1 MTLSSA
7 NNKSG
12 PYAGN
17 GVTTAFAGTFRIS
30 DPAHVQVI
38 ETDAAGVE
46 TVRVL
51 TADYAVSD
59 MDGAG
64 FSVTMLVPPSAG
76 SRITLIRNVP
86 FTQEVDL
93 QNQGAYFAEV
103 IEQALDA
110 AVSRDQ
116 QLQEQVSRSVKIPAS
131 ADLAGLDTLIGSILV
146 LGENTEELTELA
158 AITEEVET
166 LAAIGPQI
174 STVAVIAGPVATVSG
189 IAGAVTTVAAA
200 NTGLTAISTNLSVLL
215 AVPGAAAASASAAS
229 SSATAAAGSASAAA
243 TSASAAAASA
253 SSVTP
258 LPVQVNAASAITTI
272 ADADLVGITETT
284 GPALKKITWASV
296 KTALM
301 ADKATAIAGTD
312 NTKSMSPLR
321 VREVLDGSPL
331 SGLRNRVV
339 NGDFDIWQRGTTVA
353 GSPDGFT
360 ADRWKL
366 IFNGS
371 GATRSVTRQVHALG
385 QTDVPGNPSY
395 YLRYNQSVAGTGGSY
410 NVLSQPIEGV
420 RSFAGR
426 TVTVTFY
433 ARFAVAASLPSIY
446 FTQRFGTG
454 GSPSA
459 SVDTAV
465 QVSPSAI
472 GTAWQKMQ
480 YVVAVP
486 SIAGK
491 TLGTADNDHLR
502 FDIYLP
508 NNAALTLDISHVSI
522 VEGDATG
529 ETDPFSPRHVQQED
543 VLCKRYFEAVPVI
556 NVLTGCYASTFA
568 ICATRAWSAVKRAVP
583 TCSVSGVLATV
594 LTGVSLHTVYR
605 STDSYALV
613 FSTSSAVGTL
623 GTIAY
628 AITADSEF

>member
-59 MDGAG
+59 MDGTG
-64 FSVTMLVPPSAG
+64 FSVTMLIPPVAG

-174 STVAVIAGPVATVSG
+174 TTVAGIAGPVTTVSG

-200 NTGLTAISTNLSVLL
+200 NTGLSAISTNLSALL

-258 LPVQVNAASAITTI
+258 LPNQVVAVSAITTI

-284 GPALKKITWASV
+284 GPTLKKITWASV
-296 KTALM
+296 KATTWAALGGL
-301 ADKATAIAGTD
+301 IAGGTPKGVGAD
-312 NTKSMSPLR
+312 PDTL
-321 VREVLDGSPL
+321 PL
-331 SGLRNRVV
+331 S
-339 NGDFDIWQRGTTVA
+339 DSA
-353 GSPDGFT
+353 
-360 ADRWKL
+360 A
-366 IFNGS
+366 S
-371 GATRSVTRQVHALG
+371 GATKKLSLSNLWVNYLKAKTDALY
-385 QTDVPGNPSY
+385 QPVNTILTTLGNLVNGAG
-395 YLRYNQSVAGTGGSY
+395 YLSNNGAG
-410 NVLSQPIEGV
+410 VLSWGTPA
-420 RSFAGR
+420 AG
-426 TVTVTFY
+426 
-433 ARFAVAASLPSIY
+433 
-446 FTQRFGTG
+446 G
-454 GSPSA
+454 
-459 SVDTAV
+459 
-465 QVSPSAI
+465 
-472 GTAWQKMQ
+472 M
-480 YVVAVP
+480 
-486 SIAGK
+486 
-491 TLGTADNDHLR
+491 TL
-502 FDIYLP
+502 
-508 NNAALTLDISHVSI
+508 
-522 VEGDATG
+522 
-529 ETDPFSPRHVQQED
+529 
-543 VLCKRYFEAVPVI
+543 
-556 NVLTGCYASTFA
+556 
-568 ICATRAWSAVKRAVP
+568 
-583 TCSVSGVLATV
+583 
-594 LTGVSLHTVYR
+594 
-605 STDSYALV
+605 
-613 FSTSSAVGTL
+613 L
-623 GTIAY
+623 GTIATTSGLTKSLTNIPAGY
-628 AITADSEF
+628 RQLYLEFDEVGLQNNSTINLALSSTNGGAYGTAKAISASLGGTDLMSGFVIIGNVSSVVAAAKSALGVLGTASVTSVIGARVNTNTAADVDAIQISASQNFDTGEIRIFGVK